1 MKAVFEGEQERE
13 WNKLNGNSVK
23 LRNMDIDEI
32 DNMQIITFSDDSGKK
47 ISDAEIYL
55 PPNKAYIVIK
65 RVHFGE
71 AGEAVSDGDKK
82 GTLKKMINYLLY
94 PGNLKYLASAIYVE
108 ISESGMSDDMIEEL
122 GFYPR
127 SDARTIFRLLNKD
140 FEQFL
145 EHAPADKATKDKM
158 IQTYRELKE
167 KEKDYL
173 DTIRKQLERAREALQ
188 AFTDEENETMIKA
201 KKIEIE
207 HYEEILGIRQKSKG
221 R

>member
-55 PPNKAYIVIK
+55 PPNKAYIVIN

-71 AGEAVSDGDKK
+71 AGKVFDGDKK
-82 GTLKKMINYLLY
+82 ETLKRMINYLLY
-94 PGNLKYLASAIYVE
+94 PGNLKYLASAIYAP
-108 ISESGMSDDMIEEL
+108 IIGSGMSEEMIEEL

-127 SDARTIFRLLNKD
+127 SDEKTVFMLLNKD

-167 KEKDYL
+167 KESGYL
-173 DTIRKQLERAREALQ
+173 DMIRKQLERAREALQ

>member
-55 PPNKAYIVIK
+55 PPNKAYIVIN

-71 AGEAVSDGDKK
+71 AGKVFDGDKK
-82 GTLKKMINYLLY
+82 ETLKRMINYLLY
-94 PGNLKYLASAIYVE
+94 PGNLKYLASAIYAP
-108 ISESGMSDDMIEEL
+108 IIGSGMSEEMIEEL

-127 SDARTIFRLLNKD
+127 SDERTAFMLLNKD

-145 EHAPADKATKDKM
+145 EHATADKATKDKM

-167 KEKDYL
+167 KESGYL
-173 DTIRKQLERAREALQ
+173 DMIRKQLERAREALQ